1 MAPQSKATQDF
12 VPIKEVRDGVVVLK
26 NGSMRAVLMCSSVNF
41 ALKAQDMQEAIVLQ
55 FQSFLNSLDFSIQ
68 IFIQSRRLDI
78 RPYVTLLEEREKK
91 QTIELLKIQT
101 REYIGFI
108 KNFTENTSIMSKTFF
123 VVVPYTPAIL
133 NAKSSSSLLGKVLG
147 KKQTSETKVAE
158 KAEAFE
164 EARTQVEQRLAVVEQ
179 GLIRTGIRTVQ
190 LGTEE
195 VIELFYKL
203 LNPGDTDKPIPLN

>member
-133 NAKSSSSLLGKVLG
+133 NAKSSPSLSRDSSEPASARCNSAP
-147 KKQTSETKVAE
+147 KKSSN
-158 KAEAFE
+158 FF
-164 EARTQVEQRLAVVEQ
+164 
-179 GLIRTGIRTVQ
+179 IN
-190 LGTEE
+190 
-195 VIELFYKL
+195 Y
-203 LNPGDTDKPIPLN
+203 